1 MDLRELKALEIA
13 ARFRITWNGEAW
25 MVPSQTGPGRYTV
38 TLTPKVSC
46 TCDDFGLRALPCKHV
61 IAARLVWERDH
72 GGKAPTIDT
81 AAVPKKKTYKQN
93 WPAYNL
99 AQTTEKN
106 RLQVLLFD
114 LCAGI
119 VEPVQTGRGRPRTS
133 LADVVFACAFKIY
146 STFSSRRFAC
156 DLDDA
161 HAKGYISRHMHPNKV
176 NTHLGNP
183 ALTPLLES
191 LIARTSLPLK
201 AVETNFAPDSSGFS
215 TSRFVKWFDEKYGKE
230 KSGREW
236 VKAHIMTGVRTNV
249 ITAVEI
255 LGKDA
260 NDCPQFAP
268 LVKAT
273 AENFTVKQVAADK
286 AYLSHENLEL
296 IERLGGEAFI
306 PYKSNSKDDEAG
318 GVWSRMFHYFQFR
331 REEFLSH
338 YHQRSNVE
346 STLSMVKAKF
356 RDDVRNRTDSGMVN
370 EVLCKFLCHNICC
383 VIMAQC
389 ELGIEAT
396 FWDNDDAGSPTI
408 LPMQRPG

>member
-13 ARFRITWNGEAW
+13 ARSRITWNGEAW
-25 MVPSQTGPGRYTV
+25 MVPSQSGPGRYAV
-38 TLTPKVSC
+38 TLTPKASC
-46 TCDDFGLRALPCKHV
+46 TCDDFSLRTLPCKHV

-72 GGKAPTIDT
+72 GGKAPKIDT
-81 AAVPKKKTYKQN
+81 TETPKKKTYKQN

-99 AQTTEKN
+99 AQTTEKD

-114 LCAGI
+114 LCERI
-119 VEPVQTGRGRPRTS
+119 EEPVQTRGRPRTP
-133 LADVVFACAFKIY
+133 LADIVFACAFKVY

-156 DLDDA
+156 DLNDA
-161 HAKGYISRHMHPNKV
+161 HAKGYLTKPMHSNKC
-176 NTHLGNP
+176 NTHLENP
-183 ALTPLLES
+183 ALTPLLKS
-191 LIARTSLPLK
+191 LITRTSLPLK
-201 AVETNFAPDSSGFS
+201 AIETSFAPDSSGFS

-230 KSGREW
+230 RSGREW

-249 ITAVEI
+249 VTAIEI
-255 LGKDA
+255 LDKNA

-273 AENFTVKQVAADK
+273 AENFTVKEVTADK

-296 IERLGGEAFI
+296 VEGLGGEAFI

-318 GVWSRMFHYFQFR
+318 GVWSKMFHYFQFR

-346 STLSMVKAKF
+346 STFSMVKAKF

-389 ELGIEAT
+389 ELGIEPV
-396 FWDNDDAGSPTI
+396 FWQDEAVEPPTI
-408 LPMQRPG
+408 LSMQRPG